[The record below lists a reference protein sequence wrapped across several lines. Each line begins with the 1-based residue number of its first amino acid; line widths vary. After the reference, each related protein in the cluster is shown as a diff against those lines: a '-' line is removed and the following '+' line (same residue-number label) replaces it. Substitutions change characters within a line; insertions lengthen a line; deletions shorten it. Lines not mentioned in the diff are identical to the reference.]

1 MIFESMS
8 KYDAEIA
15 KCTEY
20 YAKQCGAM
28 EACRGQIAASNC
40 IAANSRTLILDSQS
54 RINRCQVDIPTR
66 SLELKQHNEKC
77 AAELKEMKERLAA
90 IEGDIAIMTTIL
102 KMTDCDAKKFVQMR
116 KVALLRC
123 LNPCTKK
130 SFITFQHKG
139 LQQKIR
145 QLRPVNSNKLV
156 QETFADLFEGVE
168 SMGTAM
174 SATQIDANVESV
186 INKTSTSAEN
196 CSANEFLH
204 RSRCRWSKNS
214 GWGRLSYEL
223 QERFL
228 LIQAGIKD
236 NRDALMEDIAD
247 MEHNCEEV
255 KATLE
260 KRIKDDE
267 DIVAPLEVPKWGVVL
282 QFAEK
287 STKVE
292 TGDWVS
298 NIVHILVG
306 WQSLTFSERFAGRQ
320 PHPDGGAKC
329 LPWAAERRCNMHPC
343 PVDGSLSS

>member
-8 KYDAEIA
+8 KYDVKIA

-102 KMTDCDAKKFVQMR
+102 RMTDCDAKKFVQMR

-145 QLRPVNSNKLV
+145 QLRLVNSNKLV
-156 QETFADLFEGVE
+156 QATFADLFDGAE
-168 SMGTAM
+168 SMGTA
-174 SATQIDANVESV
+174 
-186 INKTSTSAEN
+186 KT
-196 CSANEFLH
+196 
-204 RSRCRWSKNS
+204 
-214 GWGRLSYEL
+214 
-223 QERFL
+223 
-228 LIQAGIKD
+228 
-236 NRDALMEDIAD
+236 
-247 MEHNCEEV
+247 
-255 KATLE
+255 
-260 KRIKDDE
+260 
-267 DIVAPLEVPKWGVVL
+267 
-282 QFAEK
+282 
-287 STKVE
+287 
-292 TGDWVS
+292 
-298 NIVHILVG
+298 
-306 WQSLTFSERFAGRQ
+306 
-320 PHPDGGAKC
+320 
-329 LPWAAERRCNMHPC
+329 
-343 PVDGSLSS
+343 

>member
-15 KCTEY
+15 KCTEH

-66 SLELKQHNEKC
+66 SLELKQHNEEC

-174 SATQIDANVESV
+174 SATQIDANVEPV

-214 GWGRLSYEL
+214 GWGAPEL
-223 QERFL
+223 RV
-228 LIQAGIKD
+228 AG
-236 NRDALMEDIAD
+236 ALPSDPSR
-247 MEHNCEEV
+247 H
-255 KATLE
+255 
-260 KRIKDDE
+260 
-267 DIVAPLEVPKWGVVL
+267 
-282 QFAEK
+282 Q
-287 STKVE
+287 
-292 TGDWVS
+292 
-298 NIVHILVG
+298 
-306 WQSLTFSERFAGRQ
+306 RQ
-320 PHPDGGAKC
+320 
-329 LPWAAERRCNMHPC
+329 
-343 PVDGSLSS
+343 